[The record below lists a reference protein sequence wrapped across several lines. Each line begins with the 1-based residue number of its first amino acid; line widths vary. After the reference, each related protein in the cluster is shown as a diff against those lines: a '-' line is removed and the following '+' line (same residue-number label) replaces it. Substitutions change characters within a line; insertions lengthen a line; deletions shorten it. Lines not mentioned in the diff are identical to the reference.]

1 MSKSTNAGRCESIR
15 SFCRSGVLRMIACR
29 RAEQRT
35 GLTWKINISPENGT
49 LGRDVFEVN
58 YLVVLAKGEVSP
70 RHWEMSSFGFQGEVE
85 GAGSKSLILVSNQGI
100 LYVVF

>member
-58 YLVVLAKGEVSP
+58 YLVVLAKGEVSLPTTLGDVELWFP
-70 RHWEMSSFGFQGEVE
+70 RRSGRKRQGARV
-85 GAGSKSLILVSNQGI
+85 
-100 LYVVF
+100 